1 MAGKR
6 VSRKK
11 AQEDV
16 KLLANRIALLKLEEK
31 KMWKKIE
38 ENKKRAG
45 DIIQVRMRN
54 QDKRNEKDV
63 IKNQREA
70 EEQERLHRNRMEKER
85 QR

>member
-1 MAGKR
+1 MF
-6 VSRKK
+6 ST
-11 AQEDV
+11 
-16 KLLANRIALLKLEEK
+16 LTTIIACVFQ
-31 KMWKKIE
+31 MWKKIE